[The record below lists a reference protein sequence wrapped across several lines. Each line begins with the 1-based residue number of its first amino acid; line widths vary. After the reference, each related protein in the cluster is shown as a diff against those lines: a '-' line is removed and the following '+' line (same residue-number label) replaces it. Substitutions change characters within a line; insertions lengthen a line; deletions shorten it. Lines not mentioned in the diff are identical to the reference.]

1 LNLLKPNLFK
11 QTSKVLS
18 MNTTKIQVIPRRNQ
32 TVEIDGE
39 EYTLKEGEITEL
51 PKWLARMLDVECVP
65 LKSSDIKTILMKE
78 RNPKLTELPSNFY
91 DRMEFSTEREA
102 QKAFLQL
109 LDVRLE
115 KIAKLS
121 CQFVDVE
128 LPHEEQVLYN
138 KMKELV
144 QEWKKYIIGRVLQN
158 GNR

>member
-1 LNLLKPNLFK
+1 
-11 QTSKVLS
+11 

>member
-1 LNLLKPNLFK
+1 MNLLKPNLFK

>member
-1 LNLLKPNLFK
+1 
-11 QTSKVLS
+11 
-18 MNTTKIQVIPRRNQ
+18 MHTTKVPVIPRRNQ
-32 TVEIDGE
+32 TIEMNGE

-51 PKWLARMLDVECVP
+51 PKWLARLLDVECVP

-78 RNPKLTELPSNFY
+78 RNPKLADLPSNFY
-91 DRMEFSTEREA
+91 DRMEFSSDRET

-121 CQFVDVE
+121 CQFVDAD

-138 KMKELV
+138 KMKELI
-144 QEWKKYIIGRVLQN
+144 QEWKEDMTSRVLHQK
-158 GNR
+158 

>member
-1 LNLLKPNLFK
+1 
-11 QTSKVLS
+11 
-18 MNTTKIQVIPRRNQ
+18 
-32 TVEIDGE
+32 
-39 EYTLKEGEITEL
+39 
-51 PKWLARMLDVECVP
+51 
-65 LKSSDIKTILMKE
+65 MKE
-78 RNPKLTELPSNFY
+78 RNPKLTKLPSNFY

-144 QEWKKYIIGRVLQN
+144 QDWKEGITKRVLHEK
-158 GNR
+158 

>member
-1 LNLLKPNLFK
+1 MNLLKPNLFK

-32 TVEIDGE
+32 TIEIDGE

-78 RNPKLTELPSNFY
+78 RNPKLTKLPSNFY

-138 KMKELV
+138 KMKDLV
-144 QEWKKYIIGRVLQN
+144 QQWKETITERVLHQE
-158 GNR
+158 

>member
-1 LNLLKPNLFK
+1 MNLLKPNLFK

-18 MNTTKIQVIPRRNQ
+18 MNTTKIPVIPRRNQ

-39 EYTLKEGEITEL
+39 EYTLKEGEVTEL

-91 DRMEFSTEREA
+91 DRIEFSTEREA

-144 QEWKKYIIGRVLQN
+144 QQWKETITERVLHQE
-158 GNR
+158 

>member
-1 LNLLKPNLFK
+1 MNLLKPNLFK
-11 QTSKVLS
+11 LTSKVVS
-18 MNTTKIQVIPRRNQ
+18 MYTTKIQVIPRRNQ

-39 EYTLKEGEITEL
+39 EYTLKEGEVTEL

-144 QEWKKYIIGRVLQN
+144 QQWKETITKRVLHQE
-158 GNR
+158 

>member
-1 LNLLKPNLFK
+1 
-11 QTSKVLS
+11 
-18 MNTTKIQVIPRRNQ
+18 MNTAKVPVIPRRNQ
-32 TVEIDGE
+32 TIEMDGE
-39 EYTLKEGEITEL
+39 EYTLKEGEVVEL
-51 PKWLARMLDVECVP
+51 PKWLAKILDVECVP
-65 LKSSDIKTILMKE
+65 FKSSDIKTVLMKE
-78 RNPKLTELPSNFY
+78 RNPKLTDLPSNFY

-144 QEWKKYIIGRVLQN
+144 QEWKETITERVLHKEE
-158 GNR
+158 

>member
-32 TVEIDGE
+32 TIEIDGE

-78 RNPKLTELPSNFY
+78 RNPKLTKLPSNFY

-102 QKAFLQL
+102 QKAF
-109 LDVRLE
+109 
-115 KIAKLS
+115 
-121 CQFVDVE
+121 QFVDVE

-138 KMKELV
+138 KMKDLV
-144 QEWKKYIIGRVLQN
+144 QQWKETITERVLHQE
-158 GNR
+158 